1 MNLRHNRYMKKGIAT
16 PSINLKRIWIIG
28 TLALGITLGSGLSG
42 SKVEA
47 EAEAIYSETP
57 PSSSDDVSS
66 SRSSAFLH
74 ALGVSSEQ
82 QVYDLMYEGLSLR
95 DIARLSGGNETQLL
109 TMQIDELDQQLKER
123 LADGQITEEA
133 YIAYKAELPE
143 IIASSLSSK
152 IEVE

>member
-1 MNLRHNRYMKKGIAT
+1 MNPLHKRYMKKGIAT
-16 PSINLKRIWIIG
+16 PHINLKRIWIIG
-28 TLALGITLGSGLSG
+28 TLALGITLGSSLSG
-42 SKVEA
+42 SKV

-66 SRSSAFLH
+66 TRSSAFLH
-74 ALGVSSEQ
+74 ALGVSNEQ
-82 QVYDLMYEGLSLR
+82 QVYDLMYEGFSLR
-95 DIARLSGGNETQLL
+95 DIARLSGGHEAQLL
-109 TMQIDELDQQLKER
+109 TIQIDELDQQLKER

-152 IEVE
+152 IEIE